1 MVVAPVLL
9 VCELLKSEYEIL
21 VLTDNVVGFFE
32 IDAKFAVKYFHIAT
46 PTFQQVIN
54 LENDS
59 FHKNV
64 LLECLPYLFRAAVCL
79 TEASRENLPV
89 KVNNS
94 LNISEHDEFPL
105 P

>member
-9 VCELLKSEYEIL
+9 VCELLKSEHEIL

-59 FHKNV
+59 FHNNV
-64 LLECLPYLFRAAVCL
+64 LLEC
-79 TEASRENLPV
+79 
-89 KVNNS
+89 
-94 LNISEHDEFPL
+94 FPL
-105 P
+105 NTFSARPSASLRPVVKTFR

>member
-9 VCELLKSEYEIL
+9 VCELLKSEHEIL
-21 VLTDNVVGFFE
+21 VLTDDVVGFFE
-32 IDAKFAVKYFHIAT
+32 IDAKFAVKYFHVAT

-64 LLECLPYLFRAAVCL
+64 LFRMFAF
-79 TEASRENLPV
+79 T
-89 KVNNS
+89 
-94 LNISEHDEFPL
+94 
-105 P
+105 